1 MFTFLKKFFKGNT
14 TSKESIPEPDYDALI
29 NKIKDKESVSKI
41 EPGRRIYAFEYGL
54 LEIRFDRD
62 ITLNGRIC
70 VFSGEERLFTF
81 TVFAKQR
88 EYDILRNAF
97 ISVITFLNSERGI
110 QNLPD
115 NNILKG
121 YINH

>member
-1 MFTFLKKFFKGNT
+1 MFTLLKKFFKGN
-14 TSKESIPEPDYDALI
+14 SSLEDSIPEPDYYSLI
-29 NKIKDKESVSKI
+29 NTIKEKESSFEI
-41 EPGRRIYAFEYGL
+41 QPGRKIHSFEYGA

-70 VFSGEERLFTF
+70 VFKGAERLFTF
-81 TVFAKQR
+81 TAFAKQG

-97 ISVITFLNSERGI
+97 AYVIAFLKSERDI

-115 NNILKG
+115 NDILKG

>member
-1 MFTFLKKFFKGNT
+1 MFTFLKKIFKGDPS
-14 TSKESIPEPDYDALI
+14 SKDIIPEPDYHALI
-29 NKIKDKESVSKI
+29 NTIKEKESSLEI
-41 EPGRRIYAFEYGL
+41 QPGRKIHSFEHGA

-62 ITLNGRIC
+62 ITLNDRIY
-70 VFSGEERLFTF
+70 VFKGAERLFTF
-81 TVFAKQR
+81 TAFAKQG

-97 ISVITFLNSERGI
+97 ASVIAFLKSERDI

-115 NNILKG
+115 NDILKG